1 MPYVELHAHSSY
13 SFLDGASLPEEL
25 AVRAAELGYP
35 ALALTDHDGV
45 YGSLEFAHAAK
56 HFGVRPITG
65 AELTLADRSHVT
77 VLVETAKGYA
87 NLCRLITAAHA
98 HTRPEGKE
106 TQPPADPALDQALLE
121 ELNEGLVCLSGC
133 ARHGLAVRNPNG
145 AARLARAFGRERFF
159 VELQRPYERGD
170 ARRNAGLRDLAASL
184 GVPTIVT
191 GDVHAH
197 HLRRAALQ
205 DVLVAIRHRSS
216 LDGCEAERRGNHEC
230 VLLSPAEMV
239 ERFPEDRAA
248 VARTVE
254 LAERLRFDLTEEL
267 GYRYPD
273 FSDSPEPAIVQLAHV
288 CKRTFEDRYP
298 RGHKLRREARA
309 RLDEELKLIDELGL
323 AGFFLLHWDVLEL
336 ARECALE
343 VRGRDSP
350 RHALPPG
357 RGRGSSVGSLVC
369 YLTGL
374 SHVDPVGAELSLG
387 RFLNRELD
395 SVPDID
401 LDFPRDI
408 REKLIVAVTERYGR
422 EHAALVAS
430 FSTYRSRG
438 AIRDVGKALGLPY
451 AELERIARVSEGW
464 NAKRVAEELQQL
476 PDADRKLLSPR
487 WRAFGE
493 LCHEIA
499 GLPRHISQHPGGM
512 VISSRPL
519 VELVPVQPAAM
530 AGRQM
535 CQWDKDSC
543 ADAGFL
549 KIDLLGLGM
558 LSAVED
564 CVDQIARLQ
573 GKPIDLSR
581 IPLDDKAVYEEIQ
594 RADTIGD
601 FQIESRAQMQS
612 LLRTRPEN
620 IDDLTVQV
628 ALVRPG
634 PIQGKAVHPYIE
646 HRQRLREDPSFVPP
660 VDHPLLADCLRSTLG
675 VVVFQDQV
683 LEVAIALAGFSV
695 GEAEGLRRAMSRKRS
710 HDALEAYRERF
721 VEGALRKGVDA
732 ETADMVYDKL
742 VGFSGFGFPKSHAA
756 AFGLLAYQSAWLR
769 HHYPAEFLC
778 ALLNAQ
784 PMGFY
789 PPATLVRDGQRRG
802 VETRPPDVN
811 VSAAKC
817 AVEDG
822 AVRIGIDYVNGIGED
837 RGGGC
842 RRGARAG
849 ANRSP
854 SVRDLAQRTQLSE
867 HGLETLIVAG
877 ACDCFELPRRQLLW
891 QLGLVPR
898 SQSVP
903 GSGGEEKQLA
913 LPLDP
918 TAATPELPEPTVW
931 ERMLADYRT
940 TNLSV
945 GVHPHGAPACA
956 SAGWRDLLARPRER
970 AGPRAGGD
978 RGNGCRTAAARD
990 RERRRLHADRGRVRP
1005 GQPDRAAVGLRQAPS
1020 DRPRRAAHPRA
1031 RPLRTDRAQPE
1042 RPRPLARDTRAAR
1055 APDLA
1060 GVRSGRQPARA
1071 PTTSATADSVGLRR
1085 LLIGSRCSIERPSCA
1100 LRLKAV
1106 LTSAT
1111 WVNACGKLPSWRRVS
1126 GSHSSASRPRSLR
1139 RSRSRSKDLL
1149 GLVVPSLEREIVGEP
1164 EGAREE
1170 RALAGRQPVDGPCL
1184 FVVRCTGRRARR
1196 ARGHARSPRPCRPC
1210 AGRPPGGSRR
1220 AGSSAGSRPAASSRT
1235 TA

>member
-1 MPYVELHAHSSY
+1 MTIELQPEFPHRTRKKDKLSPGAARSSTVPYVELHAHSSY

-25 AVRAAELGYP
+25 AVSAAELGYP

-65 AELTLADRSHVT
+65 AELTIADRSHVT
-77 VLVETAKGYA
+77 VLVETAKGYS

-98 HTRPEGKE
+98 QTRPVGKE
-106 TQPPADPALDQALLE
+106 TQPPADPALDQRLLE

-133 ARHGLAVRNPNG
+133 ARRGIAVRNPNG
-145 AARLARAFGRERFF
+145 AARLARAFGPDRFF

-170 ARRNAGLRDLAASL
+170 ARRNAGLRDLAGML
-184 GVPTIVT
+184 GVPTLVT

-197 HLRRAALQ
+197 HRRRAPLQ
-205 DVLVAIRHRSS
+205 DVLVAIRHRSA

-230 VLLSPAEMV
+230 VLLSPGEMV

-254 LAERLRFDLTEEL
+254 LAERLQFDLTEEL

-288 CKRTFEDRYP
+288 CSRTFEERYP
-298 RGHKLRREARA
+298 RGHRLRREARV
-309 RLDEELKLIDELGL
+309 RLEDELKLIDELGL

-464 NAKRVAEELQQL
+464 NAKRIAEELQLL
-476 PDADRKLLSPR
+476 PDADRKLMSPR
-487 WRAFGE
+487 WRAFAE

-519 VELVPVQPAAM
+519 VELVPLQPAAM

-564 CVDQIARLQ
+564 CVDQIAQLQ

-581 IPLDDKAVYEEIQ
+581 IPLDDEAVYQEIQ
-594 RADTIGD
+594 NADTVGD

-660 VDHPLLADCLRSTLG
+660 VDHPLLADCLRATLG

-721 VEGALRKGVDA
+721 VAGALQQGVDLK
-732 ETADMVYDKL
+732 TADMVYDKL

-769 HHYPAEFLC
+769 HHHPAEFLC

-811 VSAAKC
+811 ISSAEC
-817 AVEDG
+817 TVEAG
-822 AVRIGIDYVNGIGED
+822 AVRIGIDYVNGIGEED
-837 RGGGC
+837 AKAVVEERERDGLFQ
-842 RRGARAG
+842 
-849 ANRSP
+849 

-867 HGLETLIVAG
+867 HGLETLVVSG
-877 ACDCFELPRRQLLW
+877 ACDCFSRSKEDPSSGSFRRQLLW

-898 SQSVP
+898 SHSVP

-945 GVHPHGAPACA
+945 GVHPLELLRAHLPTGVI
-956 SAGWRDLLARPRER
+956 SSRDLEQA
-970 AGPRAGGD
+970 
-978 RGNGCRTAAARD
+978 
-990 RERRRLHADRGRVRP
+990 
-1005 GQPDRAAVGLRQAPS
+1005 PDRAQVSIAGMAVARQRPATANGVVFMLIEDEFGAVNLIVPPS
-1020 DRPRRAAHPRA
+1020 VYDKHRAIVRGEPLILA
-1031 RPLRTDRAQPE
+1031 RGRFE
-1042 RPRPLARDTRAAR
+1042 RIERNQNVLVRSLETLGPLAR
-1055 APDLA
+1055 
-1060 GVRSGRQPARA
+1060 
-1071 PTTSATADSVGLRR
+1071 
-1085 LLIGSRCSIERPSCA
+1085 
-1100 LRLKAV
+1100 
-1106 LTSAT
+1106 
-1111 WVNACGKLPSWRRVS
+1111 RVS
-1126 GSHSSASRPRSLR
+1126 QETEVGASLP
-1139 RSRSRSKDLL
+1139 
-1149 GLVVPSLEREIVGEP
+1149 
-1164 EGAREE
+1164 GAHH
-1170 RALAGRQPVDGPCL
+1170 
-1184 FVVRCTGRRARR
+1184 F
-1196 ARGHARSPRPCRPC
+1196 GHR
-1210 AGRPPGGSRR
+1210 
-1220 AGSSAGSRPAASSRT
+1220 
-1235 TA
+1235 